1 VSTDESI
8 QTGDKRLETGAF
20 ASKTLNI
27 SNPISTKLSKI
38 INFQIVWLASL
49 YSGEIAFGE
58 KKGFGNRVAS
68 LYWNE
73 SFSCK
78 LQTPKPLPSLVLMK
92 KLVLLLIIACSST
105 GLYCQMLPF
114 HRYTSRDG
122 LVADRITAIHQDSD
136 GVMWFGSFFGLCYYD
151 GINFSKLQLPFS
163 QQNKYVTSITSLKDK
178 VYAGFLFGGGLVE
191 YKKGKI
197 HSYSLASSKGTS
209 RSDIIALGNWDDTSI
224 LVVSGENEIFRFAN
238 GKFHFVY
245 SLKNS
250 LLTPSIR
257 TIIKDASNN
266 IWAGSESGMWVI
278 PPGATEPSNFFPQYN
293 VVSLIASPRGKIWI
307 ALSGRKHGS
316 VITCDGFDNGTL
328 KNLNVVLN
336 LPGLSIPGFQGNLNR
351 GLWVVHTHQG
361 LFNIS
366 SEGKVRHYPSALN
379 LYADVKALYADREN
393 NLWIANDPG
402 LIKISNFSSVSWYF
416 DEAAAAG
423 GYVLSDTNGITWINN
438 AKQLYRIRND
448 SLKKVDFRGTDS
460 GYIGKM
466 LFDSSHHMWMVRWDE
481 GIWKT
486 KWMGDRLSSKNYF
499 SKFGNKKLIG
509 GALNLDHE
517 GNLWFA
523 GANGIFRMREDRV
536 MENFYR
542 LLPSGNP
549 LFVNV
554 IIRDPHENVLW
565 LGDNADGLVKVR
577 YKIKKDGHY
586 EYSMEKVIG
595 PAEGLK
601 DSYIRSMLLDHKGD
615 LWIGTRA
622 GGIYKMSTANENY
635 HVEAMT
641 PPGGISCSRIT
652 SIVEEEQS
660 AIWFASCD
668 GIYRFDHRTK
678 LWQHYS
684 VSDGLQSA
692 EVFHMAVD
700 AANQQVWATTELGVT
715 RIDLD
720 VTVEQPVPPLVHIRE
735 VNVLGKTDT
744 AALIENV
751 TRKYEYARNSV
762 GFVFAGSSFL
772 NEKNIRYKYMLEGY
786 DKQWSS
792 PVTTNAVNYAS
803 LAPGQYT
810 FKVLASNARGQWSE
824 QPASFQFEIIL
835 PFYRRPWFIFS
846 CIVFAGAVFYLIR
859 VDRLQHQYEVE
870 KIRLRI
876 ARDLH
881 DDIGSALGSINLMSE
896 TANRRLAKNGAVTEV
911 AETFNKIGNS
921 AQTTLESMDDIIWSI
936 NPDKDRIEDL
946 LIRMREYAIPLLE
959 AKDIAFEF
967 KVNAADYKKL
977 PMNLRKN
984 VFLIFKEAIY
994 NIIKHADCSRVVVVT
1009 EIKNNGFHL
1018 DISDDGK
1025 GFDPDAPTQRNGV
1038 RNMEKRAAM
1047 IGGTLKIARSER
1059 GGTTLQF
1066 RCLIK

>member
-1 VSTDESI
+1 
-8 QTGDKRLETGAF
+8 
-20 ASKTLNI
+20 
-27 SNPISTKLSKI
+27 
-38 INFQIVWLASL
+38 
-49 YSGEIAFGE
+49 
-58 KKGFGNRVAS
+58 
-68 LYWNE
+68 
-73 SFSCK
+73 
-78 LQTPKPLPSLVLMK
+78 
-92 KLVLLLIIACSST
+92 
-105 GLYCQMLPF
+105 MLPF

-122 LVADRITAIHQDSD
+122 LIADRITAIHQDSD

-151 GINFSKLQLPFS
+151 GINFTKIQLPFS
-163 QQNKYVTSITSLKDK
+163 QQNKYVTSILSLHDK

-191 YKKGKI
+191 YEKGKVR
-197 HSYSLASSKGTS
+197 SYSLTSSRGTS
-209 RSDIIALGNWDDTSI
+209 RSDIIALGNWDDSSI
-224 LVVSGENEIFRFAN
+224 LVVSGENEIFRFSN
-238 GKFHFVY
+238 GKFTLLH
-245 SLKNS
+245 SLKS
-250 LLTPSIR
+250 QLPIPSIR
-257 TIIKDASNN
+257 TIFKDHSNH
-266 IWAGSESGMWVI
+266 IWAGSESGLWIISPKVK
-278 PPGATEPSNFFPQYN
+278 EPASFFSNYN
-293 VVSLIASPRGKIWI
+293 VVSLLQSPQGKVWI
-307 ALSGRKHGS
+307 ALSGPHHGS
-316 VITCDGFDNGTL
+316 VMSCDGFENGTL
-328 KNLNVVLN
+328 KNSAVIIN
-336 LPGLSIPGFQGNLNR
+336 LPGLSLPGFQGNLNR
-351 GLWVVHTHQG
+351 GIWVVQRDQG

-366 SEGKVRHYPSALN
+366 FDGKLRHYPSALN
-379 LYADVKALYADREN
+379 MYADVKALYADREN

-402 LIKISNFSSVSWYF
+402 LIKISNFSSISWYF
-416 DEAAAAG
+416 NEAAAAG
-423 GYVLSDTNGITWINN
+423 GYILSDTNGITWISNS
-438 AKQLYRIRND
+438 KHLYRIRND

-466 LFDSSHHMWMVRWDE
+466 LFDTSHHIWMVRWDE

-486 KWMGDRLSSKNYF
+486 RWTGDRLSSKAYF
-499 SKFGNKKLIG
+499 NRFGNRKLIG
-509 GALNLDHE
+509 GALNLDKE
-517 GNLWFA
+517 GNLWLA
-523 GANGIFRMREDRV
+523 GANGIFRMKDELV
-536 MENFYR
+536 MENFSK

-554 IIRDPHENVLW
+554 IINDPDKKVLW

-586 EYSMEKVIG
+586 DYSIDKIIG
-595 PAEGLK
+595 HAEGLK
-601 DSYIRSMLLDHKGD
+601 DLYIRSMLLDHNGD
-615 LWIGTRA
+615 MWIGTRA
-622 GGIYKMSTANENY
+622 GGVYRMSTADSNY
-635 HVEAMT
+635 QVEAIA
-641 PPGGISCSRIT
+641 PPGGIICSRIT
-652 SIVEEEQS
+652 AIVEEEKS

-668 GIYRFDHRTK
+668 GIYRYDHHSGIWR
-678 LWQHYS
+678 HYS

-692 EVFHMAVD
+692 EVFHIAID
-700 AANQQVWATTELGVT
+700 APAKQVWAMTELGIT

-720 VTVEQPVPPLVHIRE
+720 ATLEQPVPPLVHIKE

-744 AALIENV
+744 AALFHAKV
-751 TRKYEYARNSV
+751 KQYEYGRNSV
-762 GFVFAGSSFL
+762 GFVFAGSSFV

-786 DKQWSS
+786 DKQWSM

-803 LAPGQYT
+803 LDPGQYT
-810 FKVLASNARGQWSE
+810 FKVLASNALGQWSE
-824 QPASFQFEIIL
+824 QPASFSFEIIL

-859 VDRLQHQYEVE
+859 VNRLQHQFEVE

-936 NPDKDRIEDL
+936 NPDKDRFEDL

-967 KVNAADYKKL
+967 KVNAADYRKL

-994 NIIKHADCSRVVVVT
+994 NSIKHADCTTLVVVT

-1018 DISDDGK
+1018 DITDDGK
-1025 GFDPDAPTQRNGV
+1025 GFDPDMPTQRNGI
-1038 RNMEKRAAM
+1038 RNMQKRTAM
-1047 IGGTLKIARSER
+1047 IGGTLKIARSEC

>member
-1 VSTDESI
+1 
-8 QTGDKRLETGAF
+8 
-20 ASKTLNI
+20 
-27 SNPISTKLSKI
+27 
-38 INFQIVWLASL
+38 
-49 YSGEIAFGE
+49 
-58 KKGFGNRVAS
+58 
-68 LYWNE
+68 
-73 SFSCK
+73 
-78 LQTPKPLPSLVLMK
+78 MK
-92 KLVLLLIIACSST
+92 KLVLLMMIAYTAT
-105 GLYCQMLPF
+105 GSYGQMLPF

-151 GINFSKLQLPFS
+151 GINFTKIQLPFS
-163 QQNKYVTSITSLKDK
+163 QQNKYVTSIVSMKDK

-191 YKKGKI
+191 YEKGKVR
-197 HSYSLASSKGTS
+197 SYFLTSSKGTS
-209 RSDIIALGNWDDTSI
+209 RSDIIALGNWDDSSI

-238 GKFHFVY
+238 GKFTLLH
-245 SLKNS
+245 SLKAA
-250 LLTPSIR
+250 LPIPSIR
-257 TIIKDASNN
+257 TIFKDRSNN
-266 IWAGSESGMWVI
+266 IWAGSETGLWIIS
-278 PPGATEPSNFFPQYN
+278 PKAKEASSFFSNYN
-293 VVSLIASPRGKIWI
+293 VVSLLQSPQGRIWI
-307 ALSGRKHGS
+307 ALSGQRHGS
-316 VITCDGFDNGTL
+316 VITCEGFQNGAL
-328 KNLNVVLN
+328 KNSSVVVN
-336 LPGLSIPGFQGNLNR
+336 LPGLSLPGFQGNLRR
-351 GLWVVHTHQG
+351 GIWVVQKEQG
-361 LFNIS
+361 LFNLS
-366 SEGKVRHYPSALN
+366 VDGKLRHYPSALN
-379 LYADVKALYADREN
+379 MYADVKALYADREN

-402 LIKISNFSSVSWYF
+402 LIKISNFSSISWYF
-416 DEAAAAG
+416 NEAAAAG
-423 GYVLSDTNGITWINN
+423 GHILPDTNGITWISNS
-438 AKQLYRIRND
+438 KQLYRIRND

-466 LFDSSHHMWMVRWDE
+466 LFDSSHHLWMVRWDE

-486 KWMGDRLSSKNYF
+486 KWTQDRLSSKTYLNR
-499 SKFGNKKLIG
+499 FGNRKLIG
-509 GALNLDHE
+509 GALDLDKE

-523 GANGIFRMREDRV
+523 GGNGVFRMKDDR
-536 MENFYR
+536 MMDNFYKI
-542 LLPSGNP
+542 LPSGNP

-554 IIRDPHENVLW
+554 IINDPDKKILW

-577 YKIKKDGHY
+577 YKVKKDGHFD
-586 EYSMEKVIG
+586 YSIEKIIG
-595 PAEGLK
+595 HAEGLR
-601 DSYIRSMLLDHKGD
+601 DLYIRSMLLDHNGD
-615 LWIGTRA
+615 MWIGTRA
-622 GGIYKMSTANENY
+622 GGVYRMSTVDSNY
-635 HVEAMT
+635 RVQGMS

-652 SIVEEEQS
+652 AIVEEEKS

-668 GIYRFDHRTK
+668 GIYRYDHKSK
-678 LWQHYS
+678 LWQHFS

-692 EVFHMAVD
+692 EVFHIAID
-700 AANQQVWATTELGVT
+700 APAKQVWAMTEMGVT

-720 VTVEQPVPPLVHIRE
+720 TTLDKPVPPLVHIKE

-744 AALIENV
+744 AALFHDK
-751 TRKYEYARNSV
+751 TKQFEYGRNSV
-762 GFVFAGSSFL
+762 GFVFAGSSFV

-786 DKQWSS
+786 DKQWSM

-803 LAPGQYT
+803 LDPGQYT
-810 FKVLASNARGQWSE
+810 FKVLASNALGQWSTE
-824 QPASFQFEIIL
+824 PASFSFEIIL

-859 VDRLQHQYEVE
+859 VNRLQHQYEVE

-896 TANRRLAKNGAVTEV
+896 TANRRLAKNGAATEV

-936 NPDKDRIEDL
+936 NPDKDRFEDL

-959 AKDIAFEF
+959 TKDIAVEF
-967 KVNAADYKKL
+967 KVNAADYRKL

-994 NIIKHADCSRVVVVT
+994 NIIKHADCTRVVVVT

-1018 DISDDGK
+1018 DVTDDGK
-1025 GFDPDAPTQRNGV
+1025 GFDPDMPTQRNGL
-1038 RNMEKRAAM
+1038 RNMQKRTAM
-1047 IGGTLKIARSER
+1047 IGGTLKIARSES